1 MSYRLIWNCSSQH
14 HVGAG
19 LFAPTTKQVQATYRS
34 WRLADRRSIPIKPI
48 GGDKIGLTQQ
58 LLAETLGVR
67 RTKGRQNSN
76 TGPHFDARGMITIL
90 DHKGLAKR
98 SCEHLETLLDPS
110 AMPPII
116 DWS

>member
-1 MSYRLIWNCSSQH
+1 
-14 HVGAG
+14 
-19 LFAPTTKQVQATYRS
+19 
-34 WRLADRRSIPIKPI
+34 
-48 GGDKIGLTQQ
+48 
-58 LLAETLGVR
+58 
-67 RTKGRQNSN
+67 
-76 TGPHFDARGMITIL
+76 MITIL